1 MFDWRGL
8 MFLLRFIHAENK
20 LYVGDRPYQATCKV
34 RNELNGWREK
44 DQVVKT
50 YPLVG
55 EREPYHP
62 RKFPTGSWKVKRP
75 EWTKD
80 PEYKP
85 VKILTDAFRRV
96 FLWETDNQGYK
107 KLSGEHQ
114 TDAFYHL
121 HFAEKSST
129 TLGCIRLNSAKDAT
143 KIAKQIEDE
152 MDKGNE
158 VWIEV
163 IASKE

>member
-1 MFDWRGL
+1 ML
-8 MFLLRFIHAENK
+8 LLRFIHDENR
-20 LYVGDRPYQATCKV
+20 LYVDDKIYKATCKV
-34 RNELNGWREK
+34 RNELNGWRKK

-50 YPLVG
+50 YPLG
-55 EREPYHP
+55 GGREPYYP
-62 RKFPTGSWKVKRP
+62 RKFPTGFWKIKTP

-85 VKILTDAFRRV
+85 VKIPTDAFRRV
-96 FLWETDNQGYK
+96 PLWETDRHGYK
-107 KLSGEHQ
+107 KLSDEHQ

-121 HFAEKSST
+121 HFAQGSST
-129 TLGCIRLNSAKDAT
+129 TLGCIRLNSAEDAA
-143 KIAKQIEDE
+143 KIAKQIESE
-152 MDKGNE
+152 MNNGNE